1 MFDSRGFTLVE
12 LIGVIVI
19 AGILAAVA
27 APRFFNAATFSSRG
41 YFDGASAFLRY
52 AQKLAIARHGNV
64 AVLVHAGDVPDV
76 SGLTLCGVTTSPCPL
91 ANQIS
96 GPDGSASYQALVPNG
111 VSLAGS
117 VANFSFNSQGSPGLT
132 DITLTITGD
141 TVRPLTVE
149 AETGYVH

>member
-1 MFDSRGFTLVE
+1 MPSLAKGLTQGFTLVE
-12 LIGVIVI
+12 LIGVIAI

-41 YFDGASAFLRY
+41 YFDAASGFLRY

-64 AVLVHAGDVPDV
+64 AVLVSA
-76 SGLTLCGVTTSPCPL
+76 SGLTLCRVATAPCP
-91 ANQIS
+91 AADQIP
-96 GPDGSASYQALVPNG
+96 GPDGSTPFQALVPNG

-117 VANFSFNSQGSPGLT
+117 VASFSFDAQGRPSAAAV
-132 DITLTITGD
+132 LTITGD
-141 TVRPLTVE
+141 TVRTLGVE